1 MQTRNGQ
8 VLICA
13 SLLFVVLGMASCG
26 TTPGATPAAPGTGS
40 VTPSPEVA
48 VGPSVSPEDVP
59 RIGIEE
65 LKALMDSG
73 ADVVVVDNRPRVAY
87 DQGHIKGALNLP
99 YTAELR
105 EEEVAMLSRD
115 KLIVTYCD
123 CGPGEADSASVAAQ
137 LIKMGFSNVKVLADP
152 SIVGWIQAGYPVE

>member
-1 MQTRNGQ
+1 MLTKNGH
-8 VLICA
+8 VLIYV
-13 SLLFVVLGMASCG
+13 SLLFVVLGMASCSAPSSS
-26 TTPGATPAAPGTGS
+26 TPEVPSGI
-40 VTPSPEVA
+40 TPSPEVA
-48 VGPSVSPEDVP
+48 AGLSVSPEDVP

-73 ADVVVVDNRPRVAY
+73 ADVVIVDNRPRVAY
-87 DQGHIKGALNLP
+87 EQGHIKGAVNLP

-105 EEEVAMLSRD
+105 EEEVGILSRD
-115 KLIVTYCD
+115 KLTVTYCD